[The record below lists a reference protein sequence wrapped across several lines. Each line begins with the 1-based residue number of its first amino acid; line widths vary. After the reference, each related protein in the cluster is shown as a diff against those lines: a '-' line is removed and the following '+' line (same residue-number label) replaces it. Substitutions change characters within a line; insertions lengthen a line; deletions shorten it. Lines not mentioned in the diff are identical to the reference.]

1 MAGASSALLALNP
14 ERLLIVDD
22 DSATRYMLRSIV
34 ESEHTAVVGEAENGR
49 AGVDATERLRPDV
62 VLLDISM
69 PVMDGFSAAREL
81 GQRFPEVRVIFVSQ
95 NADKA
100 YVQEAFRCGAAG
112 YVLKQAAATELLEA
126 MAAVRAGSHF
136 RSPQIAS

>member
-1 MAGASSALLALNP
+1 MAS

-22 DSATRYMLRSIV
+22 DSTIRCMLRSIV
-34 ESEHTAVVGEAENGR
+34 ESEHADVVGEAENGR
-49 AGVDATERLRPDV
+49 VAVDETERLRPDL

-69 PVMDGFSAAREL
+69 PVMDGFTAAREL

-95 NADKA
+95 NSDRA

-126 MAAVRAGSHF
+126 MAAVRAGSRF
-136 RSPQIAS
+136 RSPRIAW